1 MPHRYA
7 DFHRV
12 NGDLGITLTTQGRE
26 IVQEAHADGQNIDA
40 DQFMHD
46 LFEWQ
51 TCNGWEWIA
60 PEKIGALT
68 DAPIL
73 TDSAERDDEGQLT
86 SVGRVYWFPS
96 FQVESPVRR
105 LTEQGVVTFTGVSAE
120 HG

>member
-1 MPHRYA
+1 MPHRYTE
-7 DFHRV
+7 FEVV
-12 NGDLGITLTTQGRE
+12 NGNLVITLTPEGRDS
-26 IVQEAHADGQNIDA
+26 ITDAQADGHNTDA
-40 DQFMHD
+40 EQFMHD

-86 SVGRVYWFPS
+86 SVGRVYWFPNY
-96 FQVESPVRR
+96 QVESPVQSLYERGR
-105 LTEQGVVTFTGVSAE
+105 VTFTGAAS
-120 HG
+120 